1 MAIDVYSTKAICCR
15 CGQAYGTRKSY
26 FPVNHGALY
35 KGLGFIPICKDC
47 IDAMY
52 SSYLTQCGDQSSAA
66 RQVCRCLDLYWS
78 EKAFDS
84 VRVRNTNRTIMSSYI
99 TKINNI
105 SYAGKSYDD
114 TLIEEGNLWNWGT
127 DNVVDVS
134 AQTETDD
141 NASDDYDIPDE
152 VREYWG
158 ENYDDKACY
167 YLEKRRNYLLS
178 GFPEGTKVDVGT
190 EGYIKQIC
198 ALERDIENA
207 RAAGKSVDKLVSALD
222 KLYGSAGLKPS
233 QRQDDGLDANM
244 AETPLGVWL
253 LKYENKRPLPE
264 IDDDLKDVN
273 GVRKYVFT
281 WLGHVCK
288 MLGKKNGFSKLYES
302 EIQRLR
308 VEKPEYDDEDDE
320 DMMMDVFGSGEEY
333 DGDIL

>member
-1 MAIDVYSTKAICCR
+1 MSIDVYASKAICCR
-15 CGQAYGTRKSY
+15 CGQAYGTRKSA
-26 FPVNHGALY
+26 FPVNHSVMY
-35 KGLGFIPICKDC
+35 KGLGFIPVCKDC

-52 SSYLTQCGDQSSAA
+52 SAYLAQCGNPASAV

-78 EKAFDS
+78 EKAFNT
-84 VRVRNTNRTIMSSYI
+84 VKVKNTNRTIMSSYI
-99 TKINNI
+99 TKINNV

-114 TLIEEGNLWNWGT
+114 TLIEEGTLWSWL
-127 DNVVDVS
+127 
-134 AQTETDD
+134 
-141 NASDDYDIPDE
+141 SDDEQQPEQKVEADDEPDDYNISE
-152 VREYWG
+152 EIREFWG
-158 ENYDDKACY
+158 GDYDDRVY
-167 YLEKRRNYLLS
+167 YDLERRRKFWLS
-178 GFPEGTKVDVGT
+178 GFPKDTKIDVGM

-198 ALERDIENA
+198 ALERDIEDTRA
-207 RAAGKSVDKLVSALD
+207 RGGSVDRLVSSLD
-222 KLYGSAGLKPS
+222 KLIGSVGLKPA
-233 QRQDDGLDANM
+233 QRQDGGLDANI

-288 MLGKKNGFSKLYES
+288 MLGKKNGFSKLYEA

-320 DMMMDVFGSGEEY
+320 DMMMDVFGAGEEY
-333 DGDIL
+333 DGDVL